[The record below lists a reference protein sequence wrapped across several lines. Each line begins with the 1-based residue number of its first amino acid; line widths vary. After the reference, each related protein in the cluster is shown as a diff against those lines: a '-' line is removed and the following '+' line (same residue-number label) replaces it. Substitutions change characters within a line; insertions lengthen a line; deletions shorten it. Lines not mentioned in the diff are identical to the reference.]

1 MRTGDRLSVLIHT
14 KQEKENMECEEWRKD
29 DPRHMSS
36 EEDSKFWEL
45 LDCLDKLDS
54 ILKESPPEEYMKSF
68 IGRP

>member
-1 MRTGDRLSVLIHT
+1 
-14 KQEKENMECEEWRKD
+14 MECEEWRKD